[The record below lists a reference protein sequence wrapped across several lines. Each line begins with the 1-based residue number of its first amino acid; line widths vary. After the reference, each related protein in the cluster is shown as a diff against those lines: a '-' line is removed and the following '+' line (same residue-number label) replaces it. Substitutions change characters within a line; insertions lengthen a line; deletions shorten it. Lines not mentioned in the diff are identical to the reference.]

1 MIDNTLDERPCLFTD
16 QQHYIISQVAQSISF
31 TRCLHLPQH
40 LYTVN
45 YAALYIVYNTFRN
58 VMFSMY
64 VWHCMNNRRQGN
76 WINRAEPHGSHHFI
90 IVQYALDVRLI
101 MSGED
106 CINKHMI

>member
-1 MIDNTLDERPCLFTD
+1 MKGHVCLQTNNTTLSVKWRRVYLLHTVYTYHSIYTLLTMQPYTLYAILLQCYV
-16 QQHYIISQVAQSISF
+16 QH
-31 TRCLHLPQH
+31 
-40 LYTVN
+40 
-45 YAALYIVYNTFRN
+45 
-58 VMFSMY
+58 
-64 VWHCMNNRRQGN
+64 VWHCTNNRRQGN